1 MIKTDPPYARVCD
14 SARAMA
20 HENNMVWIYPRRK
33 AGEEDAG
40 TPAKG
45 RPAMQL
51 GYSAVAALFDM
62 TQAEAAQRLGISI
75 TALKGVSRKLGISRW
90 PYKRVKEVYAWAK
103 TLAPSGLQAGERFRH
118 GSQSDD
124 SHMSASTGSRLPEE
138 CPSSA
143 AYGNTVEACC
153 ELGNDDLG
161 WLLWNDTDCL
171 KLSEIEWHKRVRATN
186 DACSAGTQAYR
197 GHHEGNVVFYRRG

>member
-1 MIKTDPPYARVCD
+1 
-14 SARAMA
+14 MA

-33 AGEEDAG
+33 AGENAG

-51 GYSAVAALFDM
+51 GYSAVAAFFDIP
-62 TQAEAAQRLGISI
+62 QGEAAQRLGISL
-75 TALKGVSRKLGISRW
+75 TALKTVSRKLGISRW
-90 PYKRVKEVYAWAK
+90 PYMRMKKVYARAK
-103 TLAPSGLQAGERFRH
+103 TLAPSGGLQAGERFRH
-118 GSQSDD
+118 ESQSAQSDD
-124 SHMSASTGSRLPEE
+124 SSHISSAASRLPGE

-171 KLSEIEWHKRVRATN
+171 KLSEIEWHERVRATN

-197 GHHEGNVVFYRRG
+197 GHHEGNVVFYRRAESLR

>member
-1 MIKTDPPYARVCD
+1 
-14 SARAMA
+14 MA

-33 AGEEDAG
+33 AGENAG

-51 GYSAVAALFDM
+51 GYSAVAAFFDIP
-62 TQAEAAQRLGISI
+62 QGEAAQRLGISL
-75 TALKGVSRKLGISRW
+75 TALKTVSRKLGISRW
-90 PYKRVKEVYAWAK
+90 PYMRVKKVYARAK

-124 SHMSASTGSRLPEE
+124 SHMRASTASRLPGE

-161 WLLWNDTDCL
+161 WLLWNDSDCL
-171 KLSEIEWHKRVRATN
+171 KLSEIEWHERVRATN

>member
-1 MIKTDPPYARVCD
+1 
-14 SARAMA
+14 MA

-90 PYKRVKEVYAWAK
+90 PYKRVKEVPGQTAPNRPYKRVKEVYARAK

-118 GSQSDD
+118 GSQFDD
-124 SHMSASTGSRLPEE
+124 SHMSASTASRLPGE

-161 WLLWNDTDCL
+161 WLLWNDSDCL
-171 KLSEIEWHKRVRATN
+171 KLSEIEWHERVRATN

>member
-1 MIKTDPPYARVCD
+1 
-14 SARAMA
+14 MA

-33 AGEEDAG
+33 AGENAG

-51 GYSAVAALFDM
+51 GYSAVAAFFDIP
-62 TQAEAAQRLGISI
+62 QGEAAQRLGISL
-75 TALKGVSRKLGISRW
+75 TALKTASRKLGISRW
-90 PYKRVKEVYAWAK
+90 PYTRVKKVYVRTK
-103 TLAPSGLQAGERFRH
+103 TLAPSGGLHWQAGERFRH
-118 GSQSDD
+118 ASEAQSESDD
-124 SHMSASTGSRLPEE
+124 LHMSASTASRLPGE

-143 AYGNTVEACC
+143 AHGNTVEACC

-171 KLSEIEWHKRVRATN
+171 KLSEIEWRERVRAAN
-186 DACSAGTQAYR
+186 DEFQCVAGTQAYR
-197 GHHEGNVVFYRRG
+197 GHHEGNVVFYRRAESLC